1 MARRLRIL
9 AAAALLLGLT
19 ACTQTTSG
27 SGTLALGGPPS
38 PAAAAVP
45 PKAAG
50 APVASP
56 TAAVLAARLKAA
68 GLHITQLIM
77 YNVATDPN
85 HLLDRPGGYTSIVAW
100 ADPAAMKAGA
110 GSPGSGGAEFGGGIE
125 VFPDAADA
133 QARYE
138 ELKGLK
144 PFGDGY
150 DYLAGTAILRLS
162 KFLTPAQAR
171 RYEAVF
177 RSIAD

>member
-27 SGTLALGGPPS
+27 SGTFALAGPSS

-50 APVASP
+50 APVPSP
-56 TAAVLAARLKAA
+56 SAAVLAARLKAT
-68 GLHITQLIM
+68 GLHITQLIV

-85 HLLDRPGGYTSIVAW
+85 HLLDGPGGYTSIVAW
-100 ADPAAMKAGA
+100 ADPAAIKAGA
-110 GSPGSGGAEFGGGIE
+110 GSPGSGPEFGGGIE

-138 ELKGLK
+138 ELQDLK

-162 KFLTPAQAR
+162 KFLTPAQAS

-177 RSIAD
+177 RSIAG